1 MPLQPGDMLPA
12 FSLPDEQGHLVESS
26 QFQGRWWV
34 LYSYPKDNTPGCTQ
48 EAKDFTCLAGE
59 FAALEAPVLGLSP
72 DKPASHVKFIAGQ
85 GLALRLLS
93 DPDHRVLE
101 ALGAWGRKKFMGR
114 EYDGVKRSTWL
125 VDPAG
130 RVAAV
135 WTDVKV
141 KDHAREVLDTL
152 RRLKG

>member
-1 MPLQPGDMLPA
+1 MSLQPGVAIPPFA
-12 FSLPDEQGHLVESS
+12 LPDEQGATVQPADFL
-26 QFQGRWWV
+26 GRWWV

-48 EAKDFTCLAGE
+48 EARDFSCLADE
-59 FAALEAPVLGLSP
+59 FAALGAPVLGLSP
-72 DKPASHVKFIAGQ
+72 DKAPSHLKFIAGQ
-85 GLALRLLS
+85 GLSLRLLS
-93 DPDHRVLE
+93 DPDHQVLE

-125 VDPAG
+125 VDPQG
-130 RVAAV
+130 RVAAL